1 MDGWKIRRV
10 VDLQEDSPPVERLKA
25 LATLSSRQAH
35 CFCIAV
41 LDGGAQADLTG
52 LKPWLSVILPGRAS
66 LQKQTGTVKGNVTT
80 LSLPRICYSER
91 GDVLIVISLMSAD
104 GETQIP
110 LYGCVMRVTEDGTD
124 ELIDEAHVVPS
135 VSELLA
141 QIDAC
146 RAATKQANTAADS
159 ANTVA
164 KTVQK
169 KLDNGDF
176 IGPQGPQ
183 GKTGETGATGPEGK
197 TGKTGATGPQGP
209 QGETPYIGGNGN
221 WFVGSTDTGVKAQE
235 PRGQD
240 GTGSGTVRSVCGV
253 EADDYGNVALTIGI
267 SMDENGA
274 GTITLG
280 R

>member
-1 MDGWKIRRV
+1 MCIRDR
-10 VDLQEDSPPVERLKA
+10 
-25 LATLSSRQAH
+25 
-35 CFCIAV
+35 
-41 LDGGAQADLTG
+41 
-52 LKPWLSVILPGRAS
+52 
-66 LQKQTGTVKGNVTT
+66 
-80 LSLPRICYSER
+80 
-91 GDVLIVISLMSAD
+91 
-104 GETQIP
+104 
-110 LYGCVMRVTEDGTD
+110 
-124 ELIDEAHVVPS
+124 
-135 VSELLA
+135 
-141 QIDAC
+141 
-146 RAATKQANTAADS
+146 
-159 ANTVA
+159 NTVA
-164 KTVQK
+164 QTVQK

-209 QGETPYIGGNGN
+209 QGETPYIGENGD
-221 WFVGSTDTGVKAQE
+221 WFVGSTDTGVKAQG

-253 EADDYGNVALTIGI
+253 EADEYGNVALTIGI